1 MEKITLFT
9 ILKVRTK
16 LHQILSERE
25 LKILKI
31 CIFHFPFLSG
41 TNEKIEQSSQKVSK
55 NKKLLLK
62 YIKSDKVRCFLLM
75 THKV

>member
-1 MEKITLFT
+1 MTEDGHEHKLAGFYKLVKENSQQYFLNYLKGKNNSVT

-16 LHQILSERE
+16 LHQVLSERE

-41 TNEKIEQSSQKVSK
+41 TN
-55 NKKLLLK
+55 
-62 YIKSDKVRCFLLM
+62 
-75 THKV
+75 